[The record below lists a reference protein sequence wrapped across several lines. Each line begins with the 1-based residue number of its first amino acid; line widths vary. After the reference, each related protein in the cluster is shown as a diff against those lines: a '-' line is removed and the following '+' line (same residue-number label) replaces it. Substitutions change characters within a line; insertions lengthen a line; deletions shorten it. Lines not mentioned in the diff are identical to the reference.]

1 MLKGIIVGLT
11 ALAMLVA
18 NCTSTEEPTDT
29 FSCDTAKSKCPADG
43 MIPKEICD
51 MLQNP
56 ACNTVFLEFASCGVE
71 HQVCAADMTTD
82 MKATIKMCQ
91 TQYDKAVACNDA
103 HMDGGT
109 RN

>member
-11 ALAMLVA
+11 ALAMLVTS
-18 NCTSTEEPTDT
+18 CTSTESTTDT

-51 MLQNP
+51 MLNDP

-71 HQVCAADMTTD
+71 NQVCGDDMKTD
-82 MKATIKMCQ
+82 MKLTIKKCQ
-91 TQYDKAVACNDA
+91 SQYDTAVACNDA
-103 HMDGGT
+103 HMDGGK
-109 RN
+109 RD

>member
-1 MLKGIIVGLT
+1 MLKGITVGLT

-18 NCTSTEEPTDT
+18 SCGGSGQTNST

-51 MLQNP
+51 MLNDP

-71 HQVCAADMTTD
+71 HQVCGDDMKTD

-91 TQYDKAVACNDA
+91 SQYDKAVACNDA

-109 RN
+109 EN